1 MFLYFVSLKL
11 TWHQEHGL
19 ILHENICW
27 FRCLIPKCGNV
38 FDYLFYLLCLRCY
51 KKVSTDFGRKTLSV
65 GSKIYVMLCISL
77 VSFVVLF
84 DLIWFCWFWFSSIWY
99 CFVWWVKII
108 FTIWI
113 CLWTKA
119 WNLKFV
125 RWAKARNL
133 NPVREYSQ
141 SESGEGILTIWK
153 SESDERIL
161 TIWMRWGNIHNL
173 NPVSEYSQFC
183 NKLKA

>member
-1 MFLYFVSLKL
+1 
-11 TWHQEHGL
+11 
-19 ILHENICW
+19 
-27 FRCLIPKCGNV
+27 
-38 FDYLFYLLCLRCY
+38 
-51 KKVSTDFGRKTLSV
+51 
-65 GSKIYVMLCISL
+65 MLCISL

-141 SESGEGILTIWK
+141 SEKIWIRWGNTHNLNLVRESSQSESDEGILTI
-153 SESDERIL
+153 RI
-161 TIWMRWGNIHNL
+161 RWGNTHNL
-173 NPVSEYSQFC
+173 NPVREYSHLNPVREYSQSENLNSKPIWFL
-183 NKLKA
+183 NSINAISFI